1 MKTRNLF
8 FKIKAG
14 LLSVLLVASLTSCDD
29 FLTVPSESNYDSEN
43 LFQTVVQARMA
54 AYGAYVVMTHP
65 MYGRK
70 VVTMT
75 TTDCDILRTSGGW
88 ETVGRRNF
96 SRYSSTPASVDTE
109 LSGLWNKW
117 YSCIERCNICIERI
131 PQMALYS
138 GGTAEEQ
145 AELKRIH
152 GEMLA
157 LRALCY
163 LDLIVRWGDVPARF
177 APSKAGE
184 VFYVDRTSRDEI
196 YDQIISDLKTAV
208 ELTPWRKEVAAQ
220 ARFTKGAVKGLLARV
235 CLHAAG
241 YSLRW
246 DLATGGDM
254 GMRKRPDVAKIEEY
268 YELARQQCAD
278 VIDDPNANH
287 RLNPVYQNIWKNV
300 CAQKFDTEFGESM
313 FEIGM
318 YNPEVGVSSYNGQIG
333 NKIGA
338 NCNKESKY
346 GMTGTE
352 VRLTAPY
359 ILSFKEH
366 DTRFETVV
374 ADMEVDKNSKGIIT
388 NRLWEY
394 NPGKWRAWWCP
405 TYMNDYTNINWI
417 YMRYAD
423 VLLMFAEAENY
434 IHHGP
439 TDAAV
444 KALKEVR
451 KRAYKGNEAEIENES
466 YGGMNEDQFLDV
478 LIQERAWELGAEA
491 LRKFDLIRWNKLGE
505 MIQKTKDAQI
515 AIAANTANYPK
526 YCYYKPCDDPTKGYP
541 EKVYSNID
549 KDPAYPTAGGW
560 VQTNYTNKMSSN
572 ADIMTTYARDFQ
584 ANKTELYP
592 IPQSICD
599 DNPKLS
605 QHPSYR

>member
-1 MKTRNLF
+1 MKNMLF
-8 FKIKAG
+8 DRIKVGCA
-14 LLSVLLVASLTSCDD
+14 LLIAAVSLVACDD
-29 FLTVPSESNYDSEN
+29 FLTVPSKSNYDSEN
-43 LFQTVVQARMA
+43 LFGTVDQARMT
-54 AYGAYVVMTHP
+54 AYGAYVLMAHP

-75 TTDCDILRTSGGW
+75 TTDTDVMRTSGGW
-88 ETVGRRNF
+88 ETVGRKNF
-96 SRYSSTPASVDTE
+96 ARYSSTPASVDTE
-109 LSGLWNKW
+109 LNGLWNKW
-117 YSCIERCNICIERI
+117 YACIERCNICIERI
-131 PQMALYS
+131 PQMGLYEN
-138 GGTAEEQ
+138 GTEQ
-145 AELKRIH
+145 EKAELKRLH

-163 LDLIVRWGDVPARF
+163 LELIDRWGDDPARF
-177 APSKAGE
+177 TPSKSGA
-184 VFYVDRTSRDEI
+184 VFCVDRTSRDEI
-196 YDQIISDLKTAV
+196 YDRIIEDLKTAV

-246 DLATGGDM
+246 DAETGGNM
-254 GMRKRPDVAKIEEY
+254 GMRRRPDAAKIEEY
-268 YELARQQCAD
+268 YELARTQCAEI
-278 VIDDPNANH
+278 IDDPAVNH
-287 RLNPVYQNIWKNV
+287 RLNPVYQNIWKSV

-318 YNPEVGVSSYNGQIG
+318 YNPEVGKSTYNGQIG

-359 ILSFKEH
+359 ILSFAPH

-374 ADMEVDKNSKGIIT
+374 ADMEVNKESKGIIT

-417 YMRYAD
+417 YLRYAD
-423 VLLMFAEAENY
+423 VLLMFAETENHL
-434 IHHGP
+434 HHGP
-439 TDAAV
+439 TDAAIR
-444 KALKEVR
+444 ALKEVR
-451 KRAYKGNEAEIENES
+451 RRAYKGNEAEIDAETYAADEE
-466 YGGMNEDQFLDV
+466 GFLEA
-478 LIQERAWELGAEA
+478 IMQERAWELGAEA

-505 MIQKTKDAQI
+505 MIRRTKEAQTR
-515 AIAANTANYPK
+515 IAANTAAYPK
-526 YCYYKPCDDPTKGYP
+526 FCYYKPCDDPTKSYP
-541 EKVYSNID
+541 EKAYSNVD
-549 KDPAYPTAGGW
+549 KDPAYPKADGW

-572 ADIMTTYARDFQ
+572 ADIMTTYARDFRE
-584 ANKTELYP
+584 NMTELYP

-605 QHPSYR
+605 QHPAYK

>member
-1 MKTRNLF
+1 MKTRNLIA
-8 FKIKAG
+8 KIKGVA
-14 LLSVLLVASLTSCDD
+14 LSALLVATFSSCDD
-29 FLTVPSESNYDSEN
+29 FLTVPSASNYDSEN
-43 LFQTVVQARMA
+43 LFQTVVQARMT
-54 AYGAYVVMTHP
+54 AYGAYVMMAHP

-75 TTDCDILRTSGGW
+75 TTDCDILRTQGGW

-96 SRYSSTPASVDTE
+96 SRYSSTPSSVDTE
-109 LSGLWNKW
+109 LNSLWNKW

-131 PQMALYS
+131 PRMELYNS
-138 GGTAEEQ
+138 GSEEEK
-145 AELKRIH
+145 AELRRIH

-177 APSKAGE
+177 TPSKAGE
-184 VFYVDRTSRDEI
+184 VFYIDRTSRDEI
-196 YDQIISDLKTAV
+196 YDQLISDLKLAV

-246 DLATGGDM
+246 DLETGGNM
-254 GMRKRPDVAKIEEY
+254 GMRRRDDAAKIQEY
-268 YELARQQCAD
+268 YQLAAEQCAD
-278 VIDDPNANH
+278 IINDPGANH
-287 RLNPVYQNIWKNV
+287 RLNPVYEDIWKTV

-318 YNPEVGVSSYNGQIG
+318 YNPEVGASSYNGQIG

-352 VRLTAPY
+352 VRLMAPY

-366 DTRFETVV
+366 DTRFKTVV
-374 ADMEVDKNSKGIIT
+374 ADMEVNKNSQGIIT
-388 NRLWEY
+388 NKLWEY

-417 YMRYAD
+417 YLRYAD
-423 VLLMFAEAENY
+423 VLLMYAEAENWL
-434 IHHGP
+434 HHGP
-439 TDAAV
+439 TSAAIS
-444 KALKEVR
+444 ALKEVR
-451 KRAYKGNEAEIENES
+451 KRAYKGNEAEIDAED
-466 YGGMNEDQFLDV
+466 YTGMDETQFLYT

-491 LRKFDLIRWNKLGE
+491 LRKFDLIRWNKLAE
-505 MIQKTKDAQI
+505 MIEKTRKEQL
-515 AIAANTANYPK
+515 AIAADTKHYPK
-526 YCYYKPCDDPTKGYP
+526 YCYYKPCDDPTKGEP
-541 EKVYSNID
+541 QKAYSNAGD
-549 KDPAYPTAGGW
+549 DPNYPTSEGW
-560 VQTNYTNKMSSN
+560 VRTNYTNGMAKDAN
-572 ADIMTTYARDFQ
+572 ITTVFARDFQ
-584 ANKTELYP
+584 ANQTELYP